1 MTTLWETQTLE
12 NTQSEEARLHN
23 EQIRERYRRLQ
34 NAEETQLSETF
45 ADAETRRVES
55 FVAPQS
61 APVVNESPAVPEVE
75 IKPLT
80 EQQRELFTAETFR
93 RVFDA
98 NRPTQQ
104 PTVQP
109 VVRPVEATPIVQP
122 TVVPQKAQE
131 AVEESYSLSSAAK
144 ALIAAFS
151 AFVVLMLSI
160 IGINTRILNAK
171 GAELYALETQRV
183 ELVEKSRALAKEIE
197 EATSEEAI
205 AQWAA
210 ENGWVK

>member
-109 VVRPVEATPIVQP
+109 VVRPVETTP
-122 TVVPQKAQE
+122 VVPQKAQE

-151 AFVVLMLSI
+151 AFVVLMLSL